1 MMAEIKR
8 ASMHDAYTRNRRGKR
23 PLHLLMLGLI
33 WLGMTTVWPVTSQ
46 AASDGLHF
54 TRTTLK
60 NGLTVL
66 YKVMKNEPLV
76 SIYAVFPIGM
86 NREKAKGIAHLL
98 EHVVFRGGSGYNF
111 TDIAEVTTRKG
122 GQFNG
127 FTSFDTTS
135 YNFVVPRENL
145 SEGLRIFNGIVWKPI
160 TSGTA
165 LELEKKIVIHELDM
179 DYSERYQEYPV
190 YRYFYPE
197 FSYSQASV
205 AAITSQDLE
214 EFHRQFYQPDQAT
227 YVLAGDFDPRQVLP
241 ELEKLGNGYG
251 GRIGAEPETTGFD
264 LPDRDLVEERNLY
277 PYQYQILMAYQFN
290 GMTPQERMVLKLLAN
305 LYRVDAKIDYEK
317 NEYRLYNT
325 IYRNVGARDYFGI
338 YYLERSHPYSEAVFK
353 EDQAALS
360 KYFRE
365 FAAIDLR
372 QSLEDTIRQINLAA
386 ASSEQSAS
394 AAVEYE
400 VTRLTDP
407 DTLTIDDIPLLKK
420 IKTKDLQAVLDK
432 YFNQPPRCWILVHS
446 NYQDGGDR
454 DATSRK

>member
-1 MMAEIKR
+1 MDLF
-8 ASMHDAYTRNRRGKR
+8 HR
-23 PLHLLMLGLI
+23 PG
-33 WLGMTTVWPVTSQ
+33 VFQ
-46 AASDGLHF
+46 KDGAGAF
-54 TRTTLK
+54 I
-60 NGLTVL
+60 
-66 YKVMKNEPLV
+66 EW
-76 SIYAVFPIGM
+76 A
-86 NREKAKGIAHLL
+86 REHAIQ
-98 EHVVFRGGSGYNF
+98 
-111 TDIAEVTTRKG
+111 I
-122 GQFNG
+122 
-127 FTSFDTTS
+127 
-135 YNFVVPRENL
+135 ENL
-145 SEGLRIFNGIVWKPI
+145 DGMATDVERLSFLDDSLSDKRIVFLGEEDHW
-160 TSGTA
+160 
-165 LELEKKIVIHELDM
+165 IH
-179 DYSERYQEYPV
+179 
-190 YRYFYPE
+190 
-197 FSYSQASV
+197 
-205 AAITSQDLE
+205 
-214 EFHRQFYQPDQAT
+214 
-227 YVLAGDFDPRQVLP
+227 
-241 ELEKLGNGYG
+241 
-251 GRIGAEPETTGFD
+251 
-264 LPDRDLVEERNLY
+264 
-277 PYQYQILMAYQFN
+277 
-290 GMTPQERMVLKLLAN
+290 
-305 LYRVDAKIDYEK
+305 EK